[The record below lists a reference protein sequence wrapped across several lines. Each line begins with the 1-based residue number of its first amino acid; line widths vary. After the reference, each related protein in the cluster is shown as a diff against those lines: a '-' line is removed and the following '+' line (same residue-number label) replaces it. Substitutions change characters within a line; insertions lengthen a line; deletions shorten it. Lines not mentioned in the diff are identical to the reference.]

1 MEQLSAQ
8 GHSVD
13 MKITVTH
20 HGSLLAG
27 ESECCQ
33 QHKGAVTAN
42 FYKRNRDIPIG
53 NHTIA

>member
-13 MKITVTH
+13 MKITVTP

-42 FYKRNRDIPIG
+42 VYKRN
-53 NHTIA
+53 